1 MLRQLIEGVA
11 VVFFSGMRLLV
22 ERYSGNKKRHNKIK
36 GVTIKLKGVIF
47 KRKLRVLI
55 YLWIA

>member
-1 MLRQLIEGVA
+1 MLRQLIESVA

-22 ERYSGNKKRHNKIK
+22 ERYPGNKKRHNKIK
-36 GVTIKLKGVIF
+36 GATIKLKGVIF